1 MGQRHTGGENYVVI
15 KPTLTTSTVNLVMRP
30 PSLDK
35 NELIRQKKRWMGR
48 TFLSRSGT
56 CETSTLA

>member
-35 NELIRQKKRWMGR
+35 NELIRQKKR
-48 TFLSRSGT
+48 
-56 CETSTLA
+56 